1 MEKSERFQF
10 PYDNYYKN
18 DVEVFL
24 KINYFKYVLKE
35 KNLKI
40 KCKTVYI
47 LYISIRALHPGEPE
61 SVY

>member
-24 KINYFKYVLKE
+24 IKNYFKYVFKE
-35 KNLKI
+35 KNIKI
-40 KCKTVYI
+40 
-47 LYISIRALHPGEPE
+47 
-61 SVY
+61 